1 MHQER
6 SSIAIID
13 VLFFCRQK
21 NTRPWLDNRESMQI
35 LLTLCQVGIVQI
47 IGLANSSTL
56 DYTSVGAWKEIIGEG

>member
-1 MHQER
+1 
-6 SSIAIID
+6 
-13 VLFFCRQK
+13 
-21 NTRPWLDNRESMQI
+21 MQI